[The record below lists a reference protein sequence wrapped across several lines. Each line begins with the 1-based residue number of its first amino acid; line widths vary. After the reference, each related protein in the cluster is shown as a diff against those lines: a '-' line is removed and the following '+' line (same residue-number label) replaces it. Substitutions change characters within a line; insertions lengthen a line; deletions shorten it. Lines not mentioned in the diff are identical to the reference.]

1 LRFIIRKEI
10 VIPTH
15 TVESGKTQNPPFRS
29 QLGTLFFLASI
40 FYLNFFARIIMAPL
54 MPTIEK
60 ELHFSHG
67 DAGSLFLVLSL
78 GYFTGLIGSGFVS
91 SRLTHRKTIII
102 SIIAV
107 GMTLIAT
114 SRCSSLWTF
123 WAVIVLLGLFAGLYL
138 ASGITTLTAQVDS
151 GHWGKAL
158 AIHELG
164 PTVSF
169 LTAPLIAEGLLNWFS
184 WRGVL
189 AILGVVCLLLGA
201 AYAKYGKGGDFSGK
215 APRLETFRV
224 LLKNRGFWVMLF
236 MFGLGIGAT
245 IGIYTMLPLYL
256 VAEKGLERNWANMLI
271 AISRIGCP
279 GIVFA
284 AGWSTDRFGTH
295 RTIFWVFL
303 LTGLATIF
311 LGLTDNLWLVIFVI
325 LQPLLASCFFPS
337 GFAALSR
344 AVPAAIQNVAVSFT
358 VPFGFII
365 GGGLFPLLIGL
376 TGDAEAF
383 FVGIIIVGCFILS
396 GAFLTRFLP
405 RFE

>member
-1 LRFIIRKEI
+1 

-15 TVESGKTQNPPFRS
+15 TVETGQMQNPPFRS
-29 QLGTLFFLASI
+29 QLGTLFFLAAI
-40 FYLNFFARIIMAPL
+40 FYLNFVARIIIAPL
-54 MPTIEK
+54 MPTVEK

-67 DAGSLFLVLSL
+67 EAGSLFLVLSL
-78 GYFTGLIGSGFVS
+78 GYFVGLIGSGFIS
-91 SRLTHRKTIII
+91 SRFTHRKTILI

-107 GMTLIAT
+107 GMTLVAS
-114 SRCSSLWTF
+114 SRCNSLGAF

-138 ASGITTLTAQVDS
+138 ASGITTLTAQIDS
-151 GHWGKAL
+151 SHWGKAI

-164 PTVSF
+164 PTLSF
-169 LTAPLIAEGLLNWFS
+169 LTVPLIAEGLLNWLS

-189 AILGVVCLLLGA
+189 AATGIVSLLLGG

-215 APRLETFRV
+215 APKLETFRV
-224 LLKNRGFWVMLF
+224 LLKNRGFWIMLF

-256 VAEKGLERNWANMLI
+256 VAEKGFDRNWANMLI

-279 GIVFA
+279 VIVFV
-284 AGWSTDRFGTH
+284 AGWTSDRFGPH
-295 RTIFWVFL
+295 RTIFGVFL
-303 LTGLATIF
+303 FTGLATIS
-311 LGLTDNLWLVIFVI
+311 LGLADNLWLVIFVI
-325 LQPLLASCFFPS
+325 LQPLLASCFFPA

-344 AVPAAIQNVAVSFT
+344 AVPADIQNVAVSFT

-396 GAFLTRFLP
+396 GALLTRFLP
-405 RFE
+405 RFG

>member
-1 LRFIIRKEI
+1 MTFA
-10 VIPTH
+10 H
-15 TVESGKTQNPPFRS
+15 TAESGQTQIPPFRS

-40 FYLNFFARIIMAPL
+40 FYLNFVSRIIMAPL
-54 MPTIEK
+54 MPTVEK

-67 DAGSLFLVLSL
+67 EAGSLFLVLSL
-78 GYFTGLIGSGFVS
+78 GYFTGLIGSGFIS
-91 SRLTHRKTIII
+91 SRFTHRKTIII
-102 SIIAV
+102 SSIAV
-107 GMTLIAT
+107 GLTLIAA
-114 SRCSSLWTF
+114 SRCSSLWAL
-123 WAVIVLLGLFAGLYL
+123 WAVVVFLGLFAGLYL
-138 ASGITTLTAQVDS
+138 ASGMATLTAQIDS
-151 GHWGKAL
+151 GHWGKAI

-169 LTAPLIAEGLLNWFS
+169 LTAPLLAEGLLNWFS

-189 AILGVVCLLLGA
+189 TVLGVVSLLLGA
-201 AYAKYGKGGDFSGK
+201 AYAKFGRGGDFSGK

-224 LLKNRGFWVMLF
+224 LLQNRGFWIMLF
-236 MFGLGIGAT
+236 MFGLGIGGT

-256 VAEKGLERNWANMLI
+256 VAEKGLERNWANLLI

-295 RTIFWVFL
+295 RTLFGVFL
-303 LTGLATIF
+303 LTGLATIA
-311 LGLTDNLWLVIFVI
+311 LGLTDNRWLVVSVI
-325 LQPLLASCFFPS
+325 LQPLLASCFFPA

-344 AVPAAIQNVAVSFT
+344 AVPAEIQNVAVSFT

-383 FVGIIIVGCFILS
+383 FAGIIIAGCLILS
-396 GAFLTRFLP
+396 GAFLARFLP
-405 RFE
+405 RFG